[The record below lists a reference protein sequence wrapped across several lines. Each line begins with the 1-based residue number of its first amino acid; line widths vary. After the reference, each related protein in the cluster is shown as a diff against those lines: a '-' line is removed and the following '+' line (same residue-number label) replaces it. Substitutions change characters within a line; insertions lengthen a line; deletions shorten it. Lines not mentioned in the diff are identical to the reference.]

1 MITRITHHAPNSRG
15 FTMVETVLASLLVST
30 VLISTLSLVG
40 PVMRTTEHAERE
52 IIAQRLADELI
63 DEIAAQAF
71 VDPEGDDHPEDI
83 GTNKDER
90 TTRRNDFDDV
100 DDYDKWIGFPPKEKD
115 GSTKPGLSRWA
126 RQVSV
131 SHVLLKDLT
140 TVSETEVTGAKR
152 ITVQVVYNGTL
163 LAEETIIR
171 TSAWDEMRS
180 GK

>member
-1 MITRITHHAPNSRG
+1 MNPRITHQAPNGRG

-71 VDPEGDDHPEDI
+71 VDPEGDGDAEDI
-83 GTNKDER
+83 GTNMDER

-131 SHVLLKDLT
+131 AHVLLKDLK
-140 TVSETEVTGAKR
+140 TESTEITGAKR